1 MAYSSSAAKRIK
13 QNEKRRLRNRVYKSR
28 VKSLRK
34 KLITSIESKQKDQ
47 ALQIYRELESL
58 LDAGVGKGVLHRN
71 TVARTKAR
79 LHHRVNV
86 IE

>member
-1 MAYSSSAAKRIK
+1 MANSSSAAKRIK